1 MEPHN
6 ESFKKAL
13 GSIRPN
19 EKRLGKA
26 ISPPPCERGVPL
38 YPLRYG
44 IADYAWDREVFPR
57 LNTEGYPALTAGK
70 ACGYSARRCVAL
82 IAA

>member
-1 MEPHN
+1 MDYKAAN
-6 ESFKKAL
+6 YKKAL

-19 EKRLGKA
+19 EKRVGKA

-44 IADYAWDREVFPR
+44 GWSIQMQKMPGWNSSICISRTLIR
-57 LNTEGYPALTAGK
+57 NLT
-70 ACGYSARRCVAL
+70 
-82 IAA
+82 